1 MTETEEAAPVTPLV
15 GSDSGPTTPCT
26 STPTAAKSAP
36 VGGASPSPSK
46 PSSSTPQTKRPR
58 GSPHPHRAATSLNIG
73 PGGSLRSGRTT
84 ARARAAAAME
94 DDQDDDEE
102 WGAMSKSGRKGKRA
116 WVEDVCRSMTGELTA
131 CVETTMT
138 RIFERT
144 REEDGIGPDDQD
156 AMRRKGKR
164 KSDSDDEQA

>member
-15 GSDSGPTTPCT
+15 GSDSGPTTPRT

-36 VGGASPSPSK
+36 AGGASPSPSK

-58 GSPHPHRAATSLNIG
+58 GSPHPRRAATSLNIG

-102 WGAMSKSGRKGKRA
+102 WGAMSKSGRKGRVGGGRVSEYDTDMA
-116 WVEDVCRSMTGELTA
+116 AVAFHAPVEDSPFRLEPTVDLLNDHA
-131 CVETTMT
+131 CSRLLLVPH
-138 RIFERT
+138 RLCIW
-144 REEDGIGPDDQD
+144 
-156 AMRRKGKR
+156 
-164 KSDSDDEQA
+164 